1 ELSVSVVNPAQVRA
15 FATGMGVR
23 TKNDIVDSHV
33 LARFAMHARPMRW
46 SPPAPEARIL
56 QALMARREALAQDLQ
71 RERNRHEKAEIT
83 APTALVLHSILE
95 TIEFLE
101 RHLASLQREIDDHI
115 AAHPGL
121 KANLMLLQSIPAV
134 GPQVGR
140 TLLAIMHARHFD
152 SAEQLA
158 AYLGLV
164 PVQRQSGSSIQGPS
178 RLSKAGPA
186 KVRATLYMA
195 AVVAKRYNPH
205 IKALCERLAARGKST
220 MSILG
225 AAMRKLVHLCFGVL
239 KTRQPYRANYVAIA

>member
-1 ELSVSVVNPAQVRA
+1 MSGVSWGRSTGVYHEMAACGLHDAGLSVSVVNPAQVRA

-23 TKNDIVDSHV
+23 TKNDMVDSHV
-33 LARFAMHARPMRW
+33 LARFAMHAQPMRW

-121 KANLMLLQSIPAV
+121 
-134 GPQVGR
+134 
-140 TLLAIMHARHFD
+140 
-152 SAEQLA
+152 
-158 AYLGLV
+158 
-164 PVQRQSGSSIQGPS
+164 S
-178 RLSKAGPA
+178 RLLKYPSPMCGGAFGCGDVS
-186 KVRATLYMA
+186 VRFLT
-195 AVVAKRYNPH
+195 
-205 IKALCERLAARGKST
+205 I
-220 MSILG
+220 
-225 AAMRKLVHLCFGVL
+225 
-239 KTRQPYRANYVAIA
+239 